1 MSTDREQRV
10 APGHDHDP
18 DHDHDR
24 HGDDDHHHAHD
35 HGHGHAPPKDFGT
48 AFAIGTLLNLAIVAL
63 QVVYGLIAHS
73 TALLADA
80 GHNLS
85 DVLAL
90 VVAWGAAWLAKRPA
104 TTHFT
109 YGWRGSSILAAL
121 LNSSLLL
128 VVMGGIGWE
137 AILRLSHP
145 VAVHGATV
153 IAVAAVGIVV
163 NGVSAWLFA
172 SGRHGDINVRAAFQH
187 MLSDA
192 LISFGVVLA
201 GVAIALTGRRWID
214 PVATLAIAAVIV
226 YGTWGLL
233 RHSVRMA
240 LAGVPVGIDPAAV
253 RAYLAGLPEVS
264 RIHDLHIWPM
274 STTETALTCHLV
286 TPAGHPGD
294 RFTLAIARELR
305 HRFSIDHTTL
315 QIEVTEDSA
324 CQLADAHC

>member
-1 MSTDREQRV
+1 MS
-10 APGHDHDP
+10 AGHDHTP
-18 DHDHDR
+18 
-24 HGDDDHHHAHD
+24 
-35 HGHGHAPPKDFGT
+35 APANFDG
-48 AFAIGTLLNLAIVAL
+48 AFAIGIALNTAFVAIEAF
-63 QVVYGLIAHS
+63 YGWKVDSL
-73 TALLADA
+73 ALLADA

-153 IAVAAVGIVV
+153 IAVAAVGIAV

-214 PVATLAIAAVIV
+214 PVATLAIAAAIV